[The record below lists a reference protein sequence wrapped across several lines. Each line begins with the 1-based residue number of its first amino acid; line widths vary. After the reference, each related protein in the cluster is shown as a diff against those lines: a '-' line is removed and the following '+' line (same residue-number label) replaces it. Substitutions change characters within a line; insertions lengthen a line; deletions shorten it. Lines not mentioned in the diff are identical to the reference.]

1 MEARPCV
8 VYGFV
13 RSSCAYGGKPVESI
27 EDEIRERIQTRITQG
42 TFLANMLRVAR
53 DDGAKLQDRFADYI
67 EHLASSVSAFLRSND
82 LIQAASY
89 APGKYWLEQRGK
101 TFAFVDG
108 GVANMNVPGTAPIGI
123 RVGSYVVKP
132 GDESKHREDFD
143 VEISIIDDMYSEEH
157 QTYEDRFDDR
167 AKLQDAA
174 RIISE
179 AAGTLALLRRRPDID
194 LVLVHGPLVNPVSPY
209 GTKGFPAYSER
220 AASKLAG
227 NGVEGATWR
236 HFVPLYRHIL
246 EGLSATK
253 ASVLGVVE
261 RDGGGRP
268 VLEAL
273 LIQMNERGDLS
284 SKDLKE
290 GQALLRRYDL
300 SDAQVFDLVLKAEEY
315 LVPVTVNRQGSEQKW
330 PEDWDEHIRTYPK
343 VLTSYLKPSELVRP
357 FRIEAFE
364 GECAFDDAAA
374 LILATSRLLP
384 GYGFP
389 AALDI
394 VDKFAKV
401 PAWLSKQVSASH
413 KGLLLRRALAT
424 ENVAVREYAMKMLA
438 VDSRDWLFRPK
449 A

>member
-1 MEARPCV
+1 MTDVEATD
-8 VYGFV
+8 G
-13 RSSCAYGGKPVESI
+13 
-27 EDEIRERIQTRITQG
+27 EIRDRIETRITQG
-42 TFLANMLRVAR
+42 MFLSNMLRVAR
-53 DDGAKLQDRFADYI
+53 DDGAKLQDRFAEHI
-67 EHLASSVSAFLRSND
+67 EHLASSVSTFLRNNG
-82 LIQAASY
+82 LIRSAAY
-89 APGKYWLEQRGK
+89 QPGTYWPSQLGK

-132 GDESKHREDFD
+132 GDETEHREDFK
-143 VEISIIDDMYSEEH
+143 VEISIIDDMYSEEN
-157 QTYEDRFDDR
+157 QTYEERFDDR

-179 AAGTLALLRRRPDID
+179 AAGALAVLRRRPEINVA
-194 LVLVHGPLVNPVSPY
+194 LLHGPLVNPVSPY
-209 GTKGFPAYSER
+209 GTPGFPAYTER
-220 AASKLAG
+220 AAAKLAG
-227 NGVEGATWR
+227 ERIGDVGLR
-236 HFVPLYRHIL
+236 HFVPLYRRIL
-246 EGLSATK
+246 EALSETT
-253 ASVLGVVE
+253 ASTLGVIE

-268 VLEAL
+268 VLEATL
-273 LIQMNERGDLS
+273 RDMNERGDLS
-284 SKDLKE
+284 SADLEE
-290 GQALLRRYDL
+290 GQKLLSRYDL
-300 SDAQVFDLVLKAEEY
+300 SDTQVLDLVLKAGEY
-315 LVPVTVNRQGSEQKW
+315 LVPVTINRQGSPNKW
-330 PEDWDEHIRTYPK
+330 PNDWATHIENYPN

-364 GECAFDDAAA
+364 GETQFDAAA
-374 LILATSRLLP
+374 ALVLAMSRLLP

-401 PAWLSKQVSASH
+401 PAWLTKQVSARH

-424 ENVAVREYAMKMLA
+424 ENDAVREYAMKMLA